1 MTAEHIERVFGRGRL
16 KMATGEH
23 VEVFREAVAPG
34 DRRRYTKRFLATD
47 EADFGIW
54 TEREWRILARLIG
67 HGIVCVPDVV
77 QFDGG
82 AGGGMRLVQTYDA
95 GVTVDQWAMLL
106 PVSRDGV
113 ERHSIFDDCAH
124 WWALAHHCLAAL
136 NEIHALQLVHL
147 DIKGDNICIPYGPAH
162 FDPAATGAILY
173 PMFARLALIDFAFS
187 LVSGE
192 RLGTALP
199 IGWQKDYD
207 YQSPRLLSALE
218 AGRRG
223 DLRPTQELDWRCDL
237 YSLAAMLK
245 RYLPNE
251 EWAGSEGREA
261 GWTATRYDDARSLI
275 YQLRECHDHAFPDA
289 RPHHALMDI
298 TGTRMRER
306 DLADSV
312 VTGWSVLHDA
322 AVVESSTPL
331 TPLTRVAPVVR
342 ASAGS
347 RPSSQFVPPTA
358 PTAVIRRPR
367 VPVSPAVSPT
377 RIASPALPQSL
388 RWRANALA
396 SGIVAACALAT
407 PSFLGDP
414 AHPFVERVQDLVSSL
429 RGSAPTAPESVTRSV
444 APAASP
450 RDTDSTQSVVS
461 PTGSAAVAAATDT
474 VPSALP
480 SPASTNDST
489 GSADAAATAAP
500 ATPSDVPKEPA
511 PVAAEPAAAPASV
524 AASGASKPA
533 RSTGTSVRAS
543 SRPHVAGAAVAP
555 KPAPGSRTVASKGSN
570 HTTSARAGTKAA
582 ATSAATLALNAT
594 PTRYGITSAGPS
606 AQTAGGSGTA
616 SELGTAPTSIEPTPT
631 PLPAN
636 PSAITSTAPAAA
648 TVSEPQRSTG
658 ATPKPVAS
666 ASGSKAPG
674 DAASAEASSASD
686 RGQRRSNAHASRG
699 GWLGE
704 LWRQL
709 TVLSQPAAPVE
720 ERSAVAQR
728 SMVQAQRPA
737 RQPAAADV
745 AGSRLAVAQ
754 LNPPAEMAQAS
765 APQVI
770 TSPIAAKTPAGEALT
785 TQSSVPSNAVAPAS
799 PADARGRDVA
809 VPAPNPRALRP
820 AGTEVRAAEATDEE
834 LAARGKRF
842 AVEAVP
848 YVATQ
853 AYVDASRALAVAY
866 RARDSSQDQAIVDA
880 VFATWPSETARV
892 PATTV
897 APPRAR
903 RLHEEAR
910 KAIAYGGDV
919 ANALDIELKA
929 FGANPRD
936 PDIAQF
942 LALLHLWTKPSQP
955 ETARQLA
962 LFAIAI
968 SGPKRTTRADYWNT
982 LAVASA
988 LSARQND
995 ATAAFLVETAL
1006 STSLDRSCRAALH
1019 AYASYGDPL
1028 RTPVQAMLYRVRS
1041 QPRGYAY
1048 PSCAWP
1054 QY

>member
-16 KMATGEH
+16 KMTTGEH

-47 EADFGIW
+47 EADFGLW

-82 AGGGMRLVQTYDA
+82 ASGGMRLVQTYDA
-95 GVTVDQWAMLL
+95 GVTVDQWATLL

-162 FDPAATGAILY
+162 FDPAATGAIIY

-218 AGRRG
+218 GGRRG

-251 EWAGSEGREA
+251 EWAGTEGREA

-275 YQLRECHDHAFPDA
+275 YHLRECHDHASPDA
-289 RPHHALMDI
+289 RPHQELMDV
-298 TGTRMRER
+298 TGARMRER

-312 VTGWSVLHDA
+312 VTGWTVLRDA
-322 AVVESSTPL
+322 AVVEGSTPI
-331 TPLTRVAPVVR
+331 TPLTRIAPVLR
-342 ASAGS
+342 ATGGS
-347 RPSSQFVPPTA
+347 RPPAQVVPLTA

-367 VPVSPAVSPT
+367 VLISPAVPPT
-377 RIASPALPQSL
+377 RIAPPAARQSL
-388 RWRANALA
+388 RRRASVLA
-396 SGIVAACALAT
+396 SGIVAACALAA

-414 AHPFVERVQDLVSSL
+414 AHPFAERVHDLVSSL
-429 RGSAPTAPESVTRSV
+429 RGPAPAPPEPAARSV

-450 RDTDSTQSVVS
+450 RETDSTPSVSS
-461 PTGSAAVAAATDT
+461 PGNVANAAATDT
-474 VPSALP
+474 VSALQ
-480 SPASTNDST
+480 SPASANHST
-489 GSADAAATAAP
+489 ESADTAETAAP
-500 ATPSDVPKEPA
+500 TTPPDVPQEPA
-511 PVAAEPAAAPASV
+511 PVAAEPASV
-524 AASGASKPA
+524 DASGASKPV
-533 RSTGTSVRAS
+533 RSPGTSVRAP
-543 SRPHVAGAAVAP
+543 SRPLVAGAAVAP
-555 KPAPGSRTVASKGSN
+555 KPAQGSRTVASKGSN
-570 HTTSARAGTKAA
+570 RTTIARAGTKAP
-582 ATSAATLALNAT
+582 TTPAATLALNAM
-594 PTRYGITSAGPS
+594 PTRYGINSS
-606 AQTAGGSGTA
+606 AQSAQAAGGSGTA
-616 SELGTAPTSIEPTPT
+616 NELRTVPTSIEPVSTPVA
-631 PLPAN
+631 AN
-636 PSAITSTAPAAA
+636 PAAVTSPPPAAS
-648 TVSEPQRSTG
+648 TVTEVQRPGGSAPQ
-658 ATPKPVAS
+658 PVAA
-666 ASGSKAPG
+666 ASGSKEPS
-674 DAASAEASSASD
+674 DAASAQVSTASD
-686 RGQRRSNAHASRG
+686 GGRRRSNAHASHG

-709 TVLSQPAAPVE
+709 TVFRQPAAPVE
-720 ERSAVAQR
+720 DRSAGARR
-728 SMVQAQRPA
+728 SMTQAQRPA
-737 RQPAAADV
+737 GQPAAADV
-745 AGSRLAVAQ
+745 VASRPAVPQ
-754 LNPPAEMAQAS
+754 LNPPAEVAQAS
-765 APQVI
+765 TPQVI
-770 TSPIAAKTPAGEALT
+770 MSPIAAKPAPVGEALSA
-785 TQSSVPSNAVAPAS
+785 QSSVRFNAVAPAS
-799 PADARGRDVA
+799 LVDARAPDVA
-809 VPAPNPRALRP
+809 APTPGPNPRALRP

-842 AVEAVP
+842 AIEAVP

-853 AYVDASRALAVAY
+853 AYADASRALSVAY

-910 KAIAYGGDV
+910 KAIAYGDDV
-919 ANALDIELKA
+919 ASAMDLELKA

-962 LFAIAI
+962 LFAIAL
-968 SGPKRTTRADYWNT
+968 SGPKRTARADYWNT

-1006 STSLDRSCRAALH
+1006 STSLDRSCRAALR

-1048 PSCAWP
+1048 PACAWP

>member
-106 PVSRDGV
+106 PVSRYGV

-245 RYLPNE
+245 RYLPDE

-261 GWTATRYDDARSLI
+261 GWTATRFDDARSLI
-275 YQLRECHDHAFPDA
+275 YRLRECHDHAFPDA
-289 RPHHALMDI
+289 RPHQELMDI

-312 VTGWSVLHDA
+312 VTGWSVLRDA
-322 AVVESSTPL
+322 AVVESSTPI
-331 TPLTRVAPVVR
+331 TPLTRIAPVVC
-342 ASAGS
+342 ATAGS
-347 RPSSQFVPPTA
+347 GPPSQFVPPTA
-358 PTAVIRRPR
+358 PTAVVRRPR
-367 VPVSPAVSPT
+367 VPVSPAVPPT
-377 RIASPALPQSL
+377 RIASPAPPRSL
-388 RWRANALA
+388 RWRASALA

-414 AHPFVERVQDLVSSL
+414 AHPFAERVQDLVSSL
-429 RGSAPTAPESVTRSV
+429 RGLAPTAPESVTRSV
-444 APAASP
+444 ASAASP
-450 RDTDSTQSVVS
+450 RETDSTQSVVS

-480 SPASTNDST
+480 SPASANDSI
-489 GSADAAATAAP
+489 GSADAAGTALP

-511 PVAAEPAAAPASV
+511 LAAAEPAAAPASV

-533 RSTGTSVRAS
+533 RSTGTSARAS
-543 SRPHVAGAAVAP
+543 SRPHVAGGAVAP

-582 ATSAATLALNAT
+582 ATPAATLALNAT
-594 PTRYGITSAGPS
+594 PTRYGFKSAAPS
-606 AQTAGGSGTA
+606 AQTAGASGTA
-616 SELGTAPTSIEPTPT
+616 SELGIAPTSIEPASTPV
-631 PLPAN
+631 PAN
-636 PSAITSTAPAAA
+636 PSAITSTLPAAA
-648 TVSEPQRSTG
+648 TVPELQRPAA

-666 ASGSKAPG
+666 ASGSKEPG
-674 DAASAEASSASD
+674 DAASAAASSASD
-686 RGQRRSNAHASRG
+686 RGRRRSNAHASHG

-728 SMVQAQRPA
+728 SMAQAPRLA
-737 RQPAAADV
+737 GQPAVPDV
-745 AGSRLAVAQ
+745 AGSRQAVAP
-754 LNPPAEMAQAS
+754 LIPPAEMAQAS
-765 APQVI
+765 VPQV
-770 TSPIAAKTPAGEALT
+770 TSPIVAKTAPAGEVLT
-785 TQSSVPSNAVAPAS
+785 AQGAVPSNEVASAS
-799 PADARGRDVA
+799 PVDARARDVA
-809 VPAPNPRALRP
+809 APAPNPRALRP

-842 AVEAVP
+842 ALEAVP
-848 YVATQ
+848 YVATW
-853 AYVDASRALAVAY
+853 AYADASRALSVAY
-866 RARDSSQDQAIVDA
+866 RARDSSQDQAIIDA
-880 VFATWPSETARV
+880 VFATWPSETARI

-919 ANALDIELKA
+919 ASAMDIELKA

-942 LALLHLWTKPSQP
+942 LALLHLWKKPSQP

-968 SGPKRTTRADYWNT
+968 SGPKRTTRSDYWNT

-988 LSARQND
+988 LSARQSD